1 MLAAGTGNGFGTT
14 AWWGF
19 SPALNLQAMS
29 LESSTEHLELSQNG
43 VPELNILL
51 VGSIDARHIL
61 KTMSQMHR
69 QPRRKINFY
78 ILENNL
84 EAVSRQLLF
93 LNLALEPPD
102 KMGLQ
107 EKSETFLEL
116 MGNTHLR
123 SQTAAYLQEKAALF
137 IRYITDSDFQL
148 ANLPVLDFSA
158 LKFRERDQLEAIFQF
173 WRNPDPQAFQI
184 KQLWDL
190 RLRQYLG
197 TRYDSRR
204 GVCDWDLTMK
214 LHEHGATTINFHE
227 FFHWRN
233 TGMAF
238 EMREAVYDVPNK
250 TLASGRLMRHKGELM
265 PARGYWGDITT
276 GPYITFGVE
285 AEDPSLLKTINGH
298 PSKNA
303 QEISLQNITALLY
316 ELRYHARYNPS
327 APSEEG
333 KDDDDDLQ
341 SGGDCTVLCATK
353 GLPATE
359 DVRVHF
365 LPLDCLPE
373 LHHKAKYQQL
383 FNLFFFSCGM
393 VHYLKPNL
401 SLVSAPKATLIV
413 ELTNFLPDLSKE
425 QISEFSS
432 RVTGL
437 ARDAEFVPVEKTD
450 KKPFL
455 LFQLGDQE
463 VGDNP
468 CEIIQPEM
476 EVPDP

>member
-1 MLAAGTGNGFGTT
+1 MSRTDTHPVEEVLNSTMLAAGTGNGFGTT

-29 LESSTEHLELSQNG
+29 LESSMEHLKLSQNG

-61 KTMSQMHR
+61 KTMSQMHQ
-69 QPRRKINFY
+69 QPRRKISFY

-84 EAVSRQLLF
+84 EAVGRQLLF

-107 EKSETFLEL
+107 EKSETLLEL
-116 MGNTHLR
+116 MGNTLLR
-123 SQTAAYLQEKAALF
+123 NQTAAYLQEKAALF
-137 IRYITDSDFQL
+137 IRYITDSDFQM

-158 LKFRERDQLEAIFQF
+158 LKYRERDQLEAIFQF
-173 WRNPDPQAFQI
+173 WRNQDPQAFQI

-214 LHEHGATTINFHE
+214 LHEHG
-227 FFHWRN
+227 
-233 TGMAF
+233 
-238 EMREAVYDVPNK
+238 
-250 TLASGRLMRHKGELM
+250 KGEPI

-276 GPYITFGVE
+276 GPYITFGIE
-285 AEDPSLLKTINGH
+285 AEDPTLLKTINGC
-298 PSKNA
+298 PSKPEEVPGMEEKKILVQFFLFLSLFTSFCLSNA
-303 QEISLQNITALLY
+303 L
-316 ELRYHARYNPS
+316 
-327 APSEEG
+327 
-333 KDDDDDLQ
+333 
-341 SGGDCTVLCATK
+341 

-359 DVRVHF
+359 DVCVHF

-373 LHHKAKYQQL
+373 LHHKAKYQQF
-383 FNLFFFSCGM
+383 FNLIFFSCSM
-393 VHYLKPNL
+393 VNYLKPNL

-425 QISEFSS
+425 QVSEFSS
-432 RVTGL
+432 RVTHL
-437 ARDAEFVPVEKTD
+437 AKDAGFVPVAETD
-450 KKPFL
+450 KKTFS

-468 CEIIQPEM
+468 HEIILPEM
-476 EVPDP
+476 EVPGT

>member
-1 MLAAGTGNGFGTT
+1 MGQLNAAMLAAGTGNGFGTT

-29 LESSTEHLELSQNG
+29 LESSTDHLKLSQNG

-69 QPRRKINFY
+69 QPRRKISFY

-107 EKSETFLEL
+107 EKGETFLEL

-214 LHEHGATTINFHE
+214 LHEHG
-227 FFHWRN
+227 
-233 TGMAF
+233 
-238 EMREAVYDVPNK
+238 
-250 TLASGRLMRHKGELM
+250 KGEPI
-265 PARGYWGDITT
+265 PARGYWGDIAT
-276 GPYITFGVE
+276 GPYIIFGIE
-285 AEDPSLLKTINGH
+285 AEDPSLLKTINGR
-298 PSKNA
+298 PSNNA
-303 QEISLQNITALLY
+303 QEISLQNVTALLY
-316 ELRYHARYNPS
+316 ELRYHTRYDPS
-327 APSEEG
+327 APSEQG
-333 KDDDDDLQ
+333 KDNDGLQ
-341 SGGDCTVLCATK
+341 NGGACTVLGTTQ

-365 LPLDCLPE
+365 LPLECLPE

-383 FNLFFFSCGM
+383 FNLFFFSCSM

-401 SLVSAPKATLIV
+401 SLLSAPKATLIA
-413 ELTNFLPDLSKE
+413 ELTNFLPDLRKE
-425 QISEFSS
+425 QVSEFSS
-432 RVTGL
+432 RVTRL
-437 ARDAEFVPVEKTD
+437 ARDAGFVPVEETD
-450 KKPFL
+450 KKPFS

-463 VGDNP
+463 VADNP
-468 CEIIQPEM
+468 HEIIPPEI
-476 EVPDP
+476 EVPGP

>member
-19 SPALNLQAMS
+19 SPALNLQEMS
-29 LESSTEHLELSQNG
+29 LESSTEHLKVSQNG

-61 KTMSQMHR
+61 KTMSHMHR

-78 ILENNL
+78 VLENNL

-102 KMGLQ
+102 MMGLQ
-107 EKSETFLEL
+107 EKSEIFLEL
-116 MGNTHLR
+116 MGNTLLR

-148 ANLPVLDFSA
+148 ANLSVLDFSA

-173 WRNPDPQAFQI
+173 WRNPEPQAFQV

-214 LHEHGATTINFHE
+214 LHEHGAITINFHE
-227 FFHWRN
+227 FFRWRN
-233 TGMAF
+233 TGVAF
-238 EMREAVYDVPNK
+238 EMREATYDVPNK
-250 TLASGRLMRHKGELM
+250 TLASGRLVRHKGEPI
-265 PARGYWGDITT
+265 PARGYWGDIST
-276 GPYITFGVE
+276 GPYITFGIE
-285 AEDPSLLKTINGH
+285 AEDPSLLKTINGR

-303 QEISLQNITALLY
+303 QEISLQNVTALLY
-316 ELRYHARYNPS
+316 ELRYNTRYDPS

-333 KDDDDDLQ
+333 KDDHLQ
-341 SGGDCTVLCATK
+341 GGGDCTVLCATK

-359 DVRVHF
+359 EVRVHF

-373 LHHKAKYQQL
+373 LHHKVKYQQL
-383 FNLFFFSCGM
+383 FNLFFFSCSM

-413 ELTNFLPDLSKE
+413 ELTNFLPDLRKE
-425 QISEFSS
+425 QVSEFSS
-432 RVTGL
+432 RVTRL
-437 ARDAEFVPVEKTD
+437 ATDAGFVPVETD
-450 KKPFL
+450 KKPFS

-468 CEIIQPEM
+468 HDIMPPEM
-476 EVPDP
+476 AVPGP

>member
-29 LESSTEHLELSQNG
+29 LESSTEHLKLSQNG

-69 QPRRKINFY
+69 QPQRKISFY
-78 ILENNL
+78 VLENNL
-84 EAVSRQLLF
+84 EAMSRQLLF

-107 EKSETFLEL
+107 EKSETLLEL
-116 MGNTHLR
+116 MGNTLLR
-123 SQTAAYLQEKAALF
+123 NQTAAYLHEKAALF

-148 ANLPVLDFSA
+148 ANLPILDFSA
-158 LKFRERDQLEAIFQF
+158 LKFRERDRLEAIFQF

-214 LHEHGATTINFHE
+214 LHEHGAITINFHE

-233 TGMAF
+233 TGVAF
-238 EMREAVYDVPNK
+238 EMREATYDVPNK
-250 TLASGRLMRHKGELM
+250 TLASRCLMRHKGEPI

-276 GPYITFGVE
+276 GPYITFGIE
-285 AEDPSLLKTINGH
+285 AEDPTLLKTINGC

-303 QEISLQNITALLY
+303 QEISLHNVTTLLY
-316 ELRYHARYNPS
+316 ELRYHTHYNPS
-327 APSEEG
+327 DPPEEG
-333 KDDDDDLQ
+333 KDGD
-341 SGGDCTVLCATK
+341 DCTALCATK
-353 GLPATE
+353 GLPTTE
-359 DVRVHF
+359 DVCVHF

-383 FNLFFFSCGM
+383 FNLIFFSCSM
-393 VHYLKPNL
+393 VNYLKPNL
-401 SLVSAPKATLIV
+401 RLVSAPKATLIV
-413 ELTNFLPDLSKE
+413 ELTNFLPDLTKE
-425 QISEFSS
+425 QVSEFSS
-432 RVTGL
+432 RVTHL
-437 ARDAEFVPVEKTD
+437 ARDAGFVPVAETNKKT
-450 KKPFL
+450 FS
-455 LFQLGDQE
+455 LFQLRDQE

-468 CEIIQPEM
+468 NEIVPPEM
-476 EVPDP
+476 EVPGP

>member
-1 MLAAGTGNGFGTT
+1 
-14 AWWGF
+14 
-19 SPALNLQAMS
+19 
-29 LESSTEHLELSQNG
+29 
-43 VPELNILL
+43 
-51 VGSIDARHIL
+51 
-61 KTMSQMHR
+61 
-69 QPRRKINFY
+69 
-78 ILENNL
+78 
-84 EAVSRQLLF
+84 
-93 LNLALEPPD
+93 
-102 KMGLQ
+102 MGLQ